1 MDYST
6 TPWKSLSSH
15 LKQERNLAM
24 EVLRSLRYGNSM
36 TNSLGR
42 IELSFDSV
50 RSHLGS
56 NLFKEKGR
64 WGVLSEDQALEAEML
79 IYERGRGATTII
91 TTNSKDRST
100 IGSYFATVKKA
111 LKSGDDTELDQFR
124 TITIVDSAGVAH
136 TFETDLDI
144 LYDIEDSQ
152 EEPEFVEIY
161 QN

>member
-1 MDYST
+1 MDYSI

-15 LKQERNLAM
+15 LKRERNLAM

-64 WGVLSEDQALEAEML
+64 WMVLPDDQIEAEML
-79 IYERGRGATTII
+79 IYERGRGVTTII
-91 TTNSKDRST
+91 TTNSKDRS
-100 IGSYFATVKKA
+100 IIASYFAAVKKA
-111 LKSGDDTELDQFR
+111 LKSGDDTVLDQFR
-124 TITIVDSAGVAH
+124 NITIIDSDGVAH
-136 TFETDLDI
+136 TFETDLDT
-144 LYDIEDSQ
+144 LYDIEESQ

>member
-1 MDYST
+1 MDYSN

-50 RSHLGS
+50 RNHLSS

-64 WGVLSEDQALEAEML
+64 WMVLPDDQIEAEML
-79 IYERGRGATTII
+79 IYERGRGATTVI

-124 TITIVDSAGVAH
+124 TITIVDSDGITH
-136 TFETDLDI
+136 SFETDLDT
-144 LYDIEDSQ
+144 LYDIEDRQ